1 MTEVITSLGLTI
13 QNKDS
18 QKGDTFIKAD
28 VSVKV
33 DDTKPLEEQLAW
45 AKLVAARTWETPSD
59 LLEERLTAEQLT
71 NSQEKSDLAI
81 KALRN
86 HQSRL
91 LALEAKINT
100 IKK

>member
-33 DDTKPLEEQLAW
+33 DDTKPLEQQLEWAKMVAARVWETASELLDEKLTEEQLA
-45 AKLVAARTWETPSD
+45 
-59 LLEERLTAEQLT
+59 
-71 NSQEKSDLAI
+71 NSKDKRDLAI

-86 HQSRL
+86 HQGRL
-91 LALEAKINT
+91 LALEAKINQV
-100 IKK
+100 KK